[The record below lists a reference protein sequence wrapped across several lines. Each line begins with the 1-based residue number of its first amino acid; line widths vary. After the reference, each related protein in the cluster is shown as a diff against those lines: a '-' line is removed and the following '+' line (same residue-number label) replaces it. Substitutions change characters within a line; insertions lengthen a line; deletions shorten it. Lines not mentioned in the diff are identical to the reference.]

1 MNAAKAIGH
10 PKARSLLTWMR
21 RKGILKMGKVKYWVV
36 SWMVYIVVKLDSRMA
51 SAIRLSHWKC
61 VFAKI
66 KGMIADMIEKIDKE
80 GQKLLSSSSG
90 ATRKCVRKESIE
102 NDDKMDLCVPL
113 CSNLLL

>member
-1 MNAAKAIGH
+1 MDAPQRHFENGQSEVLDCALDGTH
-10 PKARSLLTWMR
+10 C
-21 RKGILKMGKVKYWVV
+21 GV
-36 SWMVYIVVKLDSRMA
+36 LDSRMA

-66 KGMIADMIEKIDKE
+66 KGMIADMIEKLDQE

-102 NDDKMDLCVPL
+102 NDDKMDLCASL
-113 CSNLLL
+113 Q